1 MRIRSRTFFIF
12 MDKLTDSVL
21 RLAFGVILVRVITKE
36 MYGDFRLVLMIGTLF
51 SSLSNFGLTESLYYF
66 LASSSPSQ
74 RKKPFSCII
83 YLGLLIS
90 GLFSACM
97 FYYAVPISAHF
108 GNSKVVDALRIF
120 SLAPPIGLLRILLSN
135 SLITTDKPVLSTVI
149 NFCSTVIRLTAVVFG
164 FSSGHGI
171 EYVIKIYI
179 IIEAISATVLFLA
192 CIYSGQI
199 GGLTKPELSY
209 IIKIFSYALPLAYGF
224 AISVAGK
231 FIDKFL
237 ISTYFSSSQ
246 FAEYVNGAQDLPFI
260 GMITVSISTAIL
272 PNLVKSAKKGDYD
285 SICRLFG
292 EAMRR
297 SSLILLPI
305 FGWAVI
311 VSRDIIIVLY
321 GTQYLRSWYPFLV
334 YLFVLPVRVVLYS
347 SILRA
352 IGKTKALVWSPTI
365 ALLTNI
371 SIGFAFVHFYGN
383 SLLGFIGPAIG
394 HVISI
399 YLSATITSKLLKREL
414 NKLGYYGKIFN
425 FKDYFTILVSVFL
438 SAVITFFLTSLP
450 LQSIVPV
457 HLLYFSNFF
466 SGISRDDSVL
476 IPLLRI
482 GFGFLVMFISFYCI
496 GHFTGAIKR
505 KDQDMVKNLFYR
517 IFHIKRKLISPE
529 KNMADI

>member
-1 MRIRSRTFFIF
+1 MRISSRTFFIF

-21 RLAFGVILVRVITKE
+21 RLAFGVILVRVISKE

-66 LASSSPSQ
+66 LASKSPSQ

-83 YLGLLIS
+83 CLGLLTS
-90 GLFSACM
+90 GLASACM
-97 FYYAVPISAHF
+97 FYYAVPVSAHF
-108 GNSKVVDALRIF
+108 NNPKIVDALRIF
-120 SLAPPIGLLRILLSN
+120 SLAPPIGLLRLLLSN
-135 SLITTDKPVLSTVI
+135 SLIATDRPVLSTEI
-149 NFCSTVIRLTAVVFG
+149 NFCSTVIRLLAVIIG
-164 FSSGHGI
+164 FSSGHSI

-179 IIEAISATVLFLA
+179 IIEAMSAAALFITCLL
-192 CIYSGQI
+192 SGQI

-209 IIKIFSYALPLAYGF
+209 ILEIFIYALPLAYGF
-224 AISVAGK
+224 AVSVAGK
-231 FIDKFL
+231 FMDKFL
-237 ISTYFSSSQ
+237 ISSYFSSSQ

-272 PNLVKSAKKGDYD
+272 PNLVKSAREGDYD
-285 SICRLFG
+285 SLCRLFS

-311 VSRDIIIVLY
+311 VSKDIIVVLY
-321 GTQYLRSWYPFLV
+321 GTDYLRSWYPFLV

-371 SIGFAFVHFYGN
+371 SIGFVFVRVFGN

-399 YLSATITSKLLKREL
+399 YLSAAITSKLLKREL

-425 FKDYFTILVSVFL
+425 FKDYFTILFSVVL
-438 SAVITFFLTSLP
+438 SGVITFFLTSLP
-450 LQSIVPV
+450 LQSILPCNLS
-457 HLLYFSNFF
+457 HFSKVFPN
-466 SGISRDDSVL
+466 SGLDAIAIV
-476 IPLLRI
+476 PLLRI
-482 GFGFLVMFISFYCI
+482 GFGFLVMFISFYCM
-496 GHFTGAIKR
+496 GLFTGAIKR
-505 KDQDMVKNLFYR
+505 KDLDMIKSLCYR
-517 IFHIKRKLISPE
+517 IFHIKRKIISPE